1 MQSSGE
7 VPAPPNP
14 AVIRY
19 ISWKDVE
26 SQHLIKL
33 RITGKKDTKI
43 KIIRMPGHTARNYDE
58 TTEM

>member
-7 VPAPPNP
+7 LPAPPNP

-33 RITGKKDTKI
+33 PIAGKKIPKI
-43 KIIRMPGHTARNYDE
+43 ETMRMPAHTTRN
-58 TTEM
+58 